1 MEVTG
6 DAKRVLAAGAEAA
19 SSKRARTGPGSP
31 DGELAAWTA
40 GLELAEE
47 MVPLLGKLYRK
58 HNVVATV
65 FGHSLQNQ
73 GPIGILRIH
82 DRARQQYDGGAGIV
96 QTHALLVA
104 LAELDVGACRVDLG
118 KIAAAFAAGKAGDS
132 SGGGGG
138 GGAAAAAAA
147 AASGGGTGLA
157 ERAFLESELRSVLGS
172 NRAPLLSDPHGQDVV
187 LFGFGRIGRL
197 LARVLVGKTGGGDK
211 LRLRAIVVRP
221 TKGGPGADL
230 EKRAT
235 LLRID
240 SVHGAFDGIV
250 ATDAARNALI
260 VNGNVVQLL
269 YAAGPEAI
277 DYTAH
282 GIRNAIVVDNTGVFR
297 DRAALSRH
305 LAAPGVAKVV
315 LTAPSASEPAG
326 SATKAVPN
334 IVMGVNESAIDPSE
348 TIVAAA
354 SCTTNATCPVLKA
367 LNDRFGIVS
376 GHIETVHS
384 FTNDQNLIDNFHPKA
399 RRGRSAAL
407 NMVITETGAAAA
419 VGKAMPE
426 LAGKLTGNAIRVPTP
441 NVSMAIL
448 VLQLREATS
457 ADGINE
463 FLRQTS
469 LQGPLQHQIDFSASP
484 EMVSSDFV
492 GSAAAGVV
500 DSVATIVSA
509 ADPTRVNL
517 YVWYDNEF
525 GYSSQVIR
533 LTQLLG
539 GVVHPKFPQ

>member
-6 DAKRVLAAGAEAA
+6 DASKRPVSAGAEAA

-47 MVPLLGKLYRK
+47 MVPLLGKLYRR

-73 GPIGILRIH
+73 GPVGILRIH

-118 KIAAAFAAGKAGDS
+118 KMAASFAAGKAGDS
-132 SGGGGG
+132 SSGG
-138 GGAAAAAAA
+138 AAA
-147 AASGGGTGLA
+147 AASGGTGA
-157 ERAFLESELRSVLGS
+157 TERAFLESELRSVLGS

-326 SATKAVPN
+326 GAGATPASTTKPVPN
-334 IVMGVNESAIDPSE
+334 IVMGVNEGAIEPSE

-384 FTNDQNLIDNFHPKA
+384 FTNDQNLIDNFHAKA